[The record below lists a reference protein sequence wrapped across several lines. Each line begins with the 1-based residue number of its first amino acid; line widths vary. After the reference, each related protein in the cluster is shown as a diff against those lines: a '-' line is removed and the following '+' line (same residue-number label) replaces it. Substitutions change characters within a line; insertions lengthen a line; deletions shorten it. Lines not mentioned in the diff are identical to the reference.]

1 MIRCLGRIIHK
12 AMGWELEGHFP
23 SELAKK
29 ILIVAPHTSF
39 MDFFVGIPVKFWLD
53 IQADWYG
60 KKELFIQPFGWI
72 LKAIGG
78 NPIDRQKHSNT
89 VSQIVHNFNTREKH
103 TILLTPEGTRKKV
116 SRFKTGFYQI
126 AVQSGVPIIP
136 LIFDYRTKKIKIL
149 DPIYPNG
156 EDGELENIESL
167 FRGYQGKNAAL
178 SF

>member
-1 MIRCLGRIIHK
+1 
-12 AMGWELEGHFP
+12 MGWKLEGHFP
-23 SELAKK
+23 SELDKK

-53 IQADWYG
+53 IRADWYG
-60 KKELFIQPFGWI
+60 KKALFAKPFGWV

-78 NPIDRQKHSNT
+78 NPIDRKKHSNT
-89 VSQIVHNFNTREKH
+89 VSQIVHNFNIRNKH

-116 SRFKTGFYQI
+116 AHFKTGFYQI

-136 LIFDYRTKKIKIL
+136 LIFDYKDKKIRIL
-149 DPIYPNG
+149 DAIYAKG
-156 EDGELENIESL
+156 EEDELEYIESL
-167 FRGYQGKNAAL
+167 FRGYQGKYPSL